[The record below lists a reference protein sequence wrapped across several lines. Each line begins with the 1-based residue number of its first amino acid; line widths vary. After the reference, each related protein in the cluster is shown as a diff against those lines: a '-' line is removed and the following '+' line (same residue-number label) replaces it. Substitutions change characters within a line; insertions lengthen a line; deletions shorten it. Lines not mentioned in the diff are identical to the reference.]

1 MNRNISKKITI
12 ILIAYKSEKL
22 INDFVKKIPNTVK
35 VIIIENSNNL
45 LLKRKIEKKY
55 KNIKVYIKTNEG
67 VGASI
72 NYGAK
77 KIQTKYFLQISP
89 DIIFNYK
96 DLDIYLDIAKEL
108 NDKFAGIGPRFLKV
122 KKKSHKQIKKN
133 LEIGLIESIHGSC
146 MFINKKR
153 FNEIGGFDKKIF
165 LYFEETEYCK
175 RALSK
180 GLKSYQTN
188 KIKVKR
194 HGRSVLVK
202 NKKEKNRLD
211 NICIWHFIW
220 SKYYYTKKHYGI
232 IISLIIFF
240 PILVRIL
247 FKIIYHSVIQNKSIK
262 EKYKYRL
269 SGLITA
275 IRGKKSSLRF

>member
-1 MNRNISKKITI
+1 MKNYNKLTI
-12 ILIAYKSEKL
+12 LLIAYKSEKK
-22 INDFVKKIPNTVK
+22 IYKFVKHIPKNIKIV
-35 VIIIENSNNL
+35 IIENSKNIL
-45 LLKRKIEKKY
+45 FKRKIEKLY

-96 DLDIYLDIAKEL
+96 DLDIFLDIAKEL

-202 NKKEKNRLD
+202 NKTEKNRLD

-240 PILVRIL
+240 PILIRIL

-262 EKYKYRL
+262 EKYQYRL